1 MKVVES
7 QQPLAIV
14 GVGCLYPQGND
25 VEKFWHQLVQAES
38 YFSKLSQARFQYYND
53 NVKSHFS
60 NWQGSF
66 FDTVEFDLKRFRIPP
81 IYRKAIASITGMY
94 LDVAEQCFYSAA
106 LANLAT
112 ETNKIDVICGTCFGF
127 DSTYLNALKIEGV
140 ASLDDLLLTDKNKLQ
155 LLKNLLQE
163 HFGCTSHDRVG
174 EMASSIPARVASYF
188 GLRGRV
194 QAIESADVSGYFA
207 LESAALSLQAGL
219 SDAVMVITGQCIES
233 LLMPLLLSKKGF
245 EGTGIGN
252 PFLSQNNGILLG
264 EGAAGIVLK
273 RLADAKD
280 NGDHIYAVISGFAA
294 STSASA
300 NGLKYNPDSK
310 AKVAALEKACHYASI
325 ETKDIE
331 YFDCISAG
339 GESESVATLRAID
352 NIYSPT
358 VKDKPLY
365 INSSVAVYGHTFA
378 NAVMTGVLATS
389 LAIHHK
395 NFPASVLEQNKR
407 VTTLSHQSSVTNN
420 SSLSQPWYNENNRY
434 IASIMGSALN
444 GLNWNII
451 LSNPIE
457 SSNTSGFINQQVI
470 KRYST
475 ANTEN
480 DAKSYREP
488 IAIVGL
494 GGAFGQSD
502 SVSDFWQDL
511 LASTDHL
518 QRIPNDLL
526 PRKQF
531 YQEGQSHYLSSY
543 AEIGAA
549 LKKRDLNLARFKLFP
564 KRLALMD
571 RVQKV
576 ALAIADEALQDYGF
590 SDKRQQ
596 DINAAIIVA
605 SNLSLSKERENV
617 VDLCRN
623 KLNGIIQQ
631 IYPEFIAHQN
641 IANEVERTNHL
652 MLDGSLASGTAS
664 LIAQCMHLPAAPYAI
679 EAACAS
685 TFAALQNA
693 VLALQLRRYDF
704 VLAGGI
710 ELPVNLR
717 DLVLCSAQM
726 MLSKAKIS
734 PFADQA
740 DGFSPGDGAAFFVL
754 KRLSDAQRAGDKVY
768 ATIDAIGG
776 SADAGSMTAPDAE
789 GQTLA
794 IQRAF
799 AQVNYKP
806 SDVQYVEAHGTGTR
820 LGDMA
825 ELTALNNVYGNKVEN
840 YVSRTKPLMVGSVKA
855 SNGHTFSAAGGAGL
869 MKTVLALHH
878 KIIPATLLRRN
889 IDPQLPL
896 IKIPAEIISCNK
908 KWPENNNRRYAA
920 VSSFGTGGINYHL
933 LVSASDKN

>member
-1 MKVVES
+1 MKVVDS

-14 GVGCLYPQGND
+14 GVGCLYPQGSD

-38 YFSKLSQARFQYYND
+38 RFSALSPSRFPHYND
-53 NVKSHFS
+53 NLKSLFS

-66 FDTVEFDLKRFRIPP
+66 FETVEFDLKRFRIPP

-94 LDVAEQCFYSAA
+94 LDVAKQCFESAA
-106 LANLAT
+106 LANIAT
-112 ETNKIDVICGTCFGF
+112 STNKIDVICGACFGF

-140 ASLDDLLLTDKNKLQ
+140 ASLDDVLLKDKHKLQ

-163 HFGCTSHDRVG
+163 YFGCTSHDRVG

-245 EGTGIGN
+245 AGTGTSN
-252 PFLSQNNGILLG
+252 PFSSQNNGVLLG

-273 RLADAKD
+273 RLADAQD
-280 NGDHIYAVISGFAA
+280 NGDHIYAVISGFAT
-294 STSASA
+294 STAA

-310 AKVAALEKACHYASI
+310 AKVSALEKACHYASI
-325 ETKDIE
+325 QTEDIE
-331 YFDCISAG
+331 YFDCIFAG
-339 GESESVATLRAID
+339 GESDATATLRAID
-352 NIYSPT
+352 SIYSAT

-365 INSSVAVYGHTFA
+365 INSSVAIYGHTFA

-395 NFPASVLEQNKR
+395 NFPTSVLDKNKS
-407 VTTLSHQSSVTNN
+407 VTTLSHQSPVTDNIPHA
-420 SSLSQPWYNENNRY
+420 QPWYNENNRY

-457 SSNTSGFINQQVI
+457 SRKTSSVINQQAS
-470 KRYST
+470 KRHNAVLKEKNIT
-475 ANTEN
+475 L
-480 DAKSYREP
+480 DREP

-502 SVSDFWQDL
+502 SVNDFWQDL

-518 QRIPNDLL
+518 QQIPNDLL

-549 LKKRDLNLARFKLFP
+549 LRKRDFNLARFKLFP
-564 KRLALMD
+564 KRLELMD
-571 RVQKV
+571 KVQKV

-590 SDKRQQ
+590 SDKHQQ
-596 DINAAIIVA
+596 DVNAAILVA
-605 SNLSLSKERENV
+605 SNLSLSKERERV
-617 VDLCRN
+617 VNLCRH

-641 IANEVERTNHL
+641 TPNEVEFTNHL

-726 MLSKAKIS
+726 MLSKDKIS

-754 KRLSDAQRAGDKVY
+754 KRLSDAQRAGDKIY

-776 SADAGSMTAPDAE
+776 SADAGSMTAPNAE

-799 AQVNYKP
+799 AQVKYKP

-825 ELTALNNVYGNKVEN
+825 ELTAIKNVYGNKVET
-840 YVSRTKPLMVGSVKA
+840 YVSRTAPLMVGSVKA
-855 SNGHTFSAAGGAGL
+855 SNGHTFAAAGGAGL

-878 KIIPATLLRRN
+878 KIIPATLLRRK

-896 IKIPAEIISCNK
+896 IKIPAEIVSCNK

-933 LVSASDKN
+933 LVSACNNN